1 MSVTI
6 KTEKHGTSRFVE
18 RTPYISLLSVLLIL
32 LALFASIFFP
42 EMIERERVQV
52 KPETTVQLDPIHIE
66 RDPIGALRIDVKST
80 LPRNTWVTYQIELF
94 DQQGDRLA
102 AAFKEA
108 WRESGTWYEDG
119 ESGSWS
125 ESDLLGGLDVRLG
138 KEKEEDITI
147 AISVSE
153 HGTKSGKQLQNPVS
167 FQVEVEKGVIDSRYL
182 IAGLFGTIGFSILS
196 FIALSNTGKK
206 VIQKSIPDSDVGDR
220 AILGG
225 RDRLVKVIV
234 LVEADETAP
243 PSMNV
248 ELWIKDGNG
257 EQIYSETLTATMN
270 YKKDDEGEIQKA
282 TDRVS
287 KLFVFE
293 RRGSYGF
300 YVEVAPDQPVD
311 RTTLTVR
318 EGVKTLGRGKPVV
331 NISVS

>member
-1 MSVTI
+1 MSVTV
-6 KTEKHGTSRFVE
+6 KTEERGTSRFVE
-18 RTPYISLLSVLLIL
+18 RTPYFSLLSVLLVL
-32 LALFASIFFP
+32 LAFFVSVFFP
-42 EMIERERVQV
+42 EVLEQERVQV
-52 KPETTVQLDPIHIE
+52 RPEETVKLDPVRIE
-66 RDPIGALRIDVKST
+66 RDPIGALRIDVKAI

-94 DQQGDRLA
+94 DKQGDRLA
-102 AAFKEA
+102 NAVKEV
-108 WRESGTWYEDG
+108 WRESGIWREGG
-119 ESGSWS
+119 EKGTWS

-138 KEKEEDITI
+138 KEKQEDITI

-153 HGTKSGKQLQNPVS
+153 HGTKSGNLLQDPVS

-196 FIALSNTGKK
+196 FIALTNTGKK
-206 VIQKSIPDSDVGDR
+206 VIKKSIGDSDVGDR

-225 RDRLVKVIV
+225 RDRLVKLIV
-234 LVEADETAP
+234 LVEADETSP
-243 PSMNV
+243 RRMNV

-270 YKKDDEGEIQKA
+270 YKKDDNGEIQKA

-293 RRGSYGF
+293 QRGSYGF
-300 YVEVAPDQPVD
+300 YVEVVPDEPVD

-318 EGVKTLGRGKPVV
+318 EGVKTLAGGKAVT